1 MLKYISYKMWVRRG
15 MEKISWVDRKTN
27 EEILNIVQEDRK
39 ITEQKMVP

>member
-1 MLKYISYKMWVRRG
+1 